1 MNYQKANPDKS
12 QLLLTS
18 KDETSIKIDITD
30 IRSSSSK
37 KLLGV
42 LTDNKLTFNKH
53 VSRLC
58 KKESNKLHALA
69 RISKYMT
76 KHKLRTIMNA
86 LFTSQYA
93 YCPLAWMFHNRALN
107 NKINKLQER
116 ALRLVYN
123 DNTSSYYELL

>member
-58 KKESNKLHALA
+58 KKESNKLHALV
-69 RISKYMT
+69 RISNYMT
-76 KHKLRTIMNA
+76 KHKLRTITNA
-86 LFTSQYA
+86 FFTSQYA

-107 NKINKLQER
+107 NKINSRESATFSL
-116 ALRLVYN
+116 
-123 DNTSSYYELL
+123 